1 MQIQHGRRS
10 TGERSIS
17 GSLLR
22 GARLLCPACGEGAL
36 FRRSLKISDICPN
49 CAEEL
54 HHHRADDAPPYF
66 TIVIVGHVVISL
78 VLAVEVAYQPPLGL
92 HAALWLPLTLI
103 LTLLVLPR
111 IKSALVSLQ
120 WALLMHGF
128 DPDDPEATESIDD
141 MMAGNTRS

>member
-17 GSLLR
+17 ASLLR

-36 FRRSLKISDICPN
+36 FRRYLKVSDICPN

-78 VLAVEVAYQPPLGL
+78 VLAVEVAYQPALGL
-92 HAALWLPLTLI
+92 HAALWLPLTVI
-103 LTLLVLPR
+103 LTLVVLPR
-111 IKSALVSLQ
+111 IKGALVSLQ

-128 DPDDPEATESIDD
+128 DPGECESAESLDAVAAD
-141 MMAGNTRS
+141 KTTP

>member
-1 MQIQHGRRS
+1 MQIQQGRRS

-36 FRRSLKISDICPN
+36 FRRYLKVSDICPH

-66 TIVIVGHVVISL
+66 TIVIVGHVVIGL

-103 LTLLVLPR
+103 LSLLLLPR
-111 IKSALVSLQ
+111 IKGALVSLQ

-128 DPDDPEATESIDD
+128 DPNDPEASASVDT
-141 MMAGNTRS
+141 